1 MPPATELRGL
11 RVAALMCGGADL
23 PALKSAVR
31 KALDEAVFPEIRA
44 VPIAGDRVSLTSG
57 IDNALAHD
65 PVDLILVFCP
75 VDLSQSPRVDHLVAG
90 LVETPLPGIGE
101 LVRGSDALRT
111 EADRWLLPAGG
122 GILRGGLVV
131 VLPARPE
138 RFGAVWAAVRSTL
151 WAALQSLEG
160 DVTVELASTE
170 RTATSMEAF
179 PSVDPTDHTQ
189 PRPGVGVS
197 GVQLTA
203 DDRPETDEEEGP
215 QPGWQRALHAFG
227 AHRVPDAWPTLP
239 EAFARIAAARDVLDR
254 AGERGVVSLE
264 NGEQCAIFGFPD
276 LKRPGSKVLLVRDRS
291 PLPEVVALHRHPRP
305 VGILVPGD
313 AGLLPSSDLLP
324 DPLAKERTGRETPE
338 GGFLF
343 ALEQDAVYVERADH
357 IYRWDG
363 RKEEDMGRPKQ
374 AYASLVLKWSQQ

>member
-1 MPPATELRGL
+1 M
-11 RVAALMCGGADL
+11 
-23 PALKSAVR
+23 
-31 KALDEAVFPEIRA
+31 
-44 VPIAGDRVSLTSG
+44 
-57 IDNALAHD
+57 
-65 PVDLILVFCP
+65 
-75 VDLSQSPRVDHLVAG
+75 
-90 LVETPLPGIGE
+90 
-101 LVRGSDALRT
+101 RGSDALRT